1 MLKAFSTALL
11 GAGFV
16 ALMTVPA
23 HAFEVGPVQVILQ
36 PRVIVAPE
44 PHRTRVVVVEEPQ
57 CEPVV
62 ERRVIVIR
70 KHGRHWGEREYY
82 QGRDRDDCDR
92 DDWKRDRWDRDDDP
106 RFERTV
112 QREVV
117 VIRR

>member
-1 MLKAFSTALL
+1 MFKAFSTALL

-23 HAFEVGPVQVILQ
+23 HAFEVGPVRVILQ

-44 PHRTRVVVVEEPQ
+44 PPRPRVVVVQEPQ

-62 ERRVIVIR
+62 ERRVIVVR
-70 KHGRHWGEREYY
+70 KHGHHWGEREYF
-82 QGRDRDDCDR
+82 QGRDRDD
-92 DDWKRDRWDRDDDP
+92 WKQDRWDRDRDP
-106 RFERTV
+106 RFERTA
-112 QREVV
+112 QREVI